1 MHVLPQL
8 RKLEHKY
15 RDWLVVIGV
24 HSSKFPNERETANIR
39 NAIAR
44 YGIEHPVI
52 NDRDFAVWQ
61 RYAVR
66 AWPTLMFIDPQGNVI
81 GKHEGEFDVQQFDQL
96 LFEIEQDLK
105 PVGLLNTEPLPH
117 QVAMA
122 EQSARPLKF
131 PGKIAADPGR
141 GWLWIADS
149 GHHRVIATDRE
160 GQVQAVVGCG
170 DPGCTDG
177 GFDTARF
184 LDPQGLAIEG
194 DRLYVADAG
203 NHAIRC
209 VDLERRSVETVAGTG
224 EQSLFRHQGGNALD
238 LPLNS
243 PYDVALHDGKLYI
256 AMAGFHQL
264 WVLDLDEH
272 SVAPF
277 AGDGVEQI
285 QDGPRLQA
293 RLAQPYGLSVAGD
306 DLYFA
311 DSETSAVRK
320 VQLIPPET
328 VQTLVGTGLFDFGDQ
343 DGPFET
349 AVLQHVQGVAATA
362 GTVYVADTYNHKIRR
377 LDLAERAVSTL
388 AGSGR
393 SGHTDGPAG
402 TAAFNEP
409 AGLALFDGQIYVA
422 DTNNHAIR
430 QVDPAT
436 GAVSTFATRGL

>member
-39 NAIAR
+39 NAVAR

-52 NDRDFAVWQ
+52 NDRGFAVWQ

-105 PVGLLNTEPLPH
+105 PAGLLKTELLPH
-117 QVAMA
+117 QLAIVD
-122 EQSARPLKF
+122 QSAQPLKF
-131 PGKIAADPGR
+131 PGKIAADSGR

-149 GHHRVIATDRE
+149 GHHRLIATGRD
-160 GQVQAVVGCG
+160 GQVQSVVGSGEPGFTGG
-170 DPGCTDG
+170 D
-177 GFDTARF
+177 FDAAQF
-184 LDPQGLAIEG
+184 LGPQGLTIEG
-194 DRLYVADAG
+194 GRLYVADAG
-203 NHAIRC
+203 NHAIRR
-209 VDLERRSVETVAGTG
+209 VDLERKLVETVAGTG

-243 PYDVALHDGKLYI
+243 PYDVALHHGKLYV

-264 WVLDLDEH
+264 WVLDLD
-272 SVAPF
+272 SQSIAPF

-285 QDGPRLQA
+285 QDGPRLEA
-293 RLAQPYGLSVAGD
+293 KLAQPYGLSLAGD

-311 DSETSAVRK
+311 DSETSAVRR
-320 VQLIPPET
+320 VQLVPPET

-349 AVLQHVQGVAATA
+349 AVLQHVQAVAASA
-362 GTVYVADTYNHKIRR
+362 GAVYVADTYNHKIRR
-377 LDLAERAVSTL
+377 LDLAERAVSTI
-388 AGSGR
+388 AGNGR
-393 SGHTDGPAG
+393 SGHTDGRGA
-402 TAAFNEP
+402 TATFNEP
-409 AGLALFDGQIYVA
+409 AGLAFSDGQIYVA

-436 GAVSTFATRGL
+436 GAVSTLAIRGI